1 MEEKRNKKKENLAVF
16 LLLLSL
22 ALVTISTTYAF
33 FTYSK
38 EGTKE
43 NTITTGSITFVYDE
57 KNAAGNGINITNMFP
72 MSDETGKA
80 LTGNNNVFN
89 FQITGS
95 AKGSALPYEVWV
107 SKEASSTLGEDKVKI
122 YLTTVE
128 GEEETP
134 APLTVSGST
143 VKRYSELGNTTLS
156 GKTGKTLYTGSIGAG
171 TTGYQREFTLR
182 MWVAEDT
189 IYTPDYEDGTTDMS
203 GMKFSV
209 RVNVDAAQ

>member
-1 MEEKRNKKKENLAVF
+1 MEEKRNKKKESLAVF

-57 KNAAGNGINITNMFP
+57 KAAAGNGINITNMFP

-80 LTGNNNVFN
+80 LTGNDNVFN

-95 AKGSALPYEVWV
+95 AIGSALPYEVWA
-107 SKEASSTLGEDKVKI
+107 SKESSSTLGEDKVKI

-128 GEEETP
+128 AELETP
-134 APLTVSGST
+134 APLTVTGAT
-143 VKRYSELGNTTLS
+143 VKKYSELGNTTLP
-156 GKTGKTLYTGSIGAG
+156 GKTGKTLYTDTISEG

-203 GMKFSV
+203 GLQFSV